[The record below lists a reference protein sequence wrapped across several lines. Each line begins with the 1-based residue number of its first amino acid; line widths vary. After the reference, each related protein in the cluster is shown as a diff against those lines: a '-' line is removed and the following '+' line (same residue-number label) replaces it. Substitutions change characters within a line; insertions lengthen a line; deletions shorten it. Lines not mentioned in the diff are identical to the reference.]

1 MQLRPFL
8 DSLLPPRLS
17 SRNSNPFA
25 LLWRHGRQAPFAAD
39 LAALA
44 TDSSH
49 VRREV
54 NGLGGSWFFGV
65 WLGDLSGS
73 RVHDELRKLVGI
85 SGALT
90 LSNRHTPMM
99 AQLRC

>member
-65 WLGDLSGS
+65 WLGDLSPVAESTMNFASWLGS
-73 RVHDELRKLVGI
+73 LGRLPFPIVIR
-85 SGALT
+85 
-90 LSNRHTPMM
+90 P
-99 AQLRC
+99 